1 MALLIRQPATLKRWR
16 ATLVVAG
23 ALCVSTSGMAQEAL
37 VLKDELALK
46 VAFIY
51 NFALFTEWP
60 AEVGSTLNLCVVGQD
75 AFGRVIDEL
84 QGKAVGGRSISLQRK
99 TGSES
104 LKNCQ
109 ITFISAPAITQLPRV
124 LEDAR
129 SHPMLTIADSPGAAR
144 QGVALNLTL
153 NRNKIS
159 FEANLLA
166 ASAGQVKLSSK
177 LLRLATEVTSPP
189 RQ

>member
-1 MALLIRQPATLKRWR
+1 MALLIRPSALKHWR
-16 ATLVVAG
+16 ATLAVAG
-23 ALCVSTSGMAQEAL
+23 ALCLSAPGMAQEAL

-60 AEVGSTLNLCVVGQD
+60 ADLAGTLNLCILGQD
-75 AFGRVIDEL
+75 SFGRVIDEL
-84 QGKAVGGRSISLQRK
+84 QGKAVGGRSISVQRK
-99 TGSES
+99 AVGES
-104 LKNCQ
+104 VRNCQ
-109 ITFISAPAITQLPRV
+109 ITFISAPAMAQLPRV

-166 ASAGQVKLSSK
+166 ASGGQIKLSSK
-177 LLRLATEVTSPP
+177 LLRLATEVI
-189 RQ
+189 Q

>member
-1 MALLIRQPATLKRWR
+1 MALLNLRLALRHCCSTL
-16 ATLVVAG
+16 AVAG
-23 ALCVSTSGMAQEAL
+23 TLFFSSPGLAQEAL

-46 VAFIY
+46 VAFVY

-60 AEVGSTLNLCVVGQD
+60 AEVASTLNLCILGQD
-75 AFGRVIDEL
+75 SFGRVIDEL
-84 QGKAVGGRSISLQRK
+84 QGKAVGGRSLSVQRK
-99 TGSES
+99 AVGES
-104 LKNCQ
+104 MKNCQ
-109 ITFISAPAITQLPRV
+109 ITFISASAITHLPRV

-129 SHPMLTIADSPGAAR
+129 NHPMLTIADSPGAAR

-177 LLRLATEVTSPP
+177 LLRLATEVI
-189 RQ
+189 Q